1 MTLIRENLRAATVYA
16 PETLRARLTVPRGM
30 VPPDPKEADF
40 LRRYNG
46 VAINSMA
53 ALWPYDELRTRCI
66 AGAQQWVRHKA
77 GQGYELLT
85 AESDIKVYGP
95 YRSRAG
101 TYGGDKKTI
110 RVTGYAEDE
119 DFNEDL
125 ADFVLEAQFLS
136 SRYRPIQ
143 TKAEA

>member
-16 PETLRARLTVPRGM
+16 PETLRARLPVPRGI
-30 VPPDPKEADF
+30 VPPDPATQDGY
-40 LRRYNG
+40 RVYNG
-46 VAINSMA
+46 VPIDSMA
-53 ALWPYDELRTRCI
+53 ALWPYDELRTRCVD
-66 AGAQQWVRHKA
+66 GAKQWVRHKA

-85 AESDIKVYGP
+85 AEADIKVFGP

-101 TYGGDKKTI
+101 TYSGTKKA
-110 RVTGYAEDE
+110 RVTGYGEDE

-125 ADFVLEAQFLS
+125 ADFVLEATFLS
-136 SRYRPIQ
+136 SRHRPLQ